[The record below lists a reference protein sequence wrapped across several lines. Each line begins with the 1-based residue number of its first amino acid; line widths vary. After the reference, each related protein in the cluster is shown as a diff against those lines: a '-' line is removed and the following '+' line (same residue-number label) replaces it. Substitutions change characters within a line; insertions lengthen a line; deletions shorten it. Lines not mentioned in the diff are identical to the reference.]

1 MKGVGVT
8 GSPLGCVGQVDDG
21 TAQEA
26 AVESTHNSGPG
37 DLGVGSL
44 VDSQYVKYTERETWM
59 QTLREIRE
67 VCKYAKLAKREA

>member
-26 AVESTHNSGPG
+26 AVEFTHNSGPG

-44 VDSQYVKYTERETWM
+44 VDSQYVKYTE
-59 QTLREIRE
+59 
-67 VCKYAKLAKREA
+67 

>member
-26 AVESTHNSGPG
+26 AVESHNSGPG

-44 VDSQYVKYTERETWM
+44 VDSQYVKYTEWETGM
-59 QTLREIRE
+59 QTLHEIRE
-67 VCKYAKLAKREA
+67 VCKYSKLAKREA